1 MSCGS
6 VEPNGFSDSHPT
18 SAQGGTGSRKATQ
31 IIVRMASGLQQCG
44 GRSGYRTPD
53 LFGVNA
59 DQIKSNRPG
68 MALVPVKYFGPNDAF
83 DLAMTDLPEWD
94 ADQNERTSRDRQRR
108 SNGRIV
114 ALEGV

>member
-1 MSCGS
+1 
-6 VEPNGFSDSHPT
+6 
-18 SAQGGTGSRKATQ
+18 
-31 IIVRMASGLQQCG
+31 MASGLQQCG

-83 DLAMTDLPEWD
+83 DLAMTDLPECE
-94 ADQNERTSRDRQRR
+94 ARIRTK
-108 SNGRIV
+108 GPPEIV
-114 ALEGV
+114 KGGPTAES